1 MKKQAKLTAVLASIA
16 TLAPLAPA
24 QTSTVKTTK
33 TAAPRHK
40 AAHKTA
46 QPSLATEVHQM
57 REELQAQINE
67 LRTQLAA
74 KDAQIAALQQS
85 TQSAVAA
92 SSAQTQAA
100 ATQVQALDTTVQRN
114 TAAVTGVQSSVSDL
128 KVQTA
133 SVAAN
138 VQQVQKTTEKIQKS
152 VDEPTAIHYKGV
164 TITPGGFIAG
174 ESIWRQRAM
183 NADIYTN
190 FNATPYSNA
199 GEAHTSEWVPTARG
213 TRPSVLVSGKT
224 PFGTLS
230 GFLEIDFLAAGTT
243 SNNLQSNS
251 YTPRVRQAWVQ
262 AQFGHAKFTGGQMW
276 SLLTEN
282 KKSTDAGQEAV
293 PIIFDANLHV
303 GDTYLRQPGFRIQ
316 DAITPKFTLAMSLEN
331 SQYQFSASN
340 APSNFFFGAPGVLGG
355 LDNSLANYTNQVSP
369 DVIVKAAFDPGYGHY
384 ELGGVARFFRDRYYP
399 NATAAGAQNDT
410 RFGGGFVA
418 NARFPVTK
426 MADLGFHVVAGDGT
440 GRYGVSLLPD
450 VTVRPNGTLAPI
462 RNAQGLFS
470 LELHPTKKLDLFGYA
485 GSEYAQRTVHANAAG
500 VLVGYAPITG
510 SNAGCNTEGVPT
522 AGTGVAPGSSACLGA
537 TRVIM
542 EGSAGWVYRIYT
554 GPAGRL
560 QYGAA
565 YSYLT
570 RDGWS
575 GIGGAPKATNN
586 FVYTSLR
593 YYIP

>member
-1 MKKQAKLTAVLASIA
+1 MKKHLRIATALASVA
-16 TLAPLAPA
+16 TIVPLATA
-24 QTSTVKTTK
+24 QSVTHKRAKAVTS
-33 TAAPRHK
+33 RHK
-40 AAHKTA
+40 AVRKTA
-46 QPSLATEVHQM
+46 VPSLATEIHQM
-57 REELQAQINE
+57 REELQAQIND
-67 LRTQLAA
+67 LRTQLAT
-74 KDAQIAALQQS
+74 KDAQIAVLQQS
-85 TQSAVAA
+85 TQAAVATT
-92 SSAQTQAA
+92 SAQSQAT
-100 ATQVQALDTTVQRN
+100 ATQVQTLDATVQQN
-114 TAAVTGVQSSVSDL
+114 TTAVTNVQSSVSDL

-190 FNATPYSNA
+190 FNATPYMNA

-251 YTPRVRQAWVQ
+251 YTPRIRQAWVQ
-262 AQFGHAKFTGGQMW
+262 AQVGHVKFTGGQMW
-276 SLLTEN
+276 TLLTEN
-282 KKSTDAGQEAV
+282 KRATDAGQEAV
-293 PIIFDANLHV
+293 PLLFDANLHV
-303 GDTYLRQPGFRIQ
+303 GDTYLRQASFRIQ
-316 DAITPKFTLAMSLEN
+316 DAITPKVTLAMSVEN

-355 LDNSLANYTNQVSP
+355 LDNSLANYTNQVAP

-426 MADLGFHVVAGDGT
+426 KVDLGFHVVAGDGT

-470 LELHPTKKLDLFGYA
+470 LEVHPTKKLDLFGYA
-485 GSEYAQRTVHANAAG
+485 GSEYAQRTVHANATG
-500 VLVGYAPITG
+500 TLVGYAPITG
-510 SNAGCNTEGVPT
+510 NNAGCNTEGVPT
-522 AGTGVAPGSSACLGA
+522 AGTGVAPGATACLGA

-570 RDGWS
+570 REGWT
-575 GIGGAPKATNN
+575 GVGGAPKATNN